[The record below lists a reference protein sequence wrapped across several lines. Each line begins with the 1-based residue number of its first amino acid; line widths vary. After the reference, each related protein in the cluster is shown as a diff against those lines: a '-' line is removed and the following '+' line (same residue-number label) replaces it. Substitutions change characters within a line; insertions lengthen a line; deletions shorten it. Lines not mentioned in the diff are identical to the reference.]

1 MSDEVKRYTMYPQ
14 LKPEALAFLPDVV
27 IDARDFDALLTENL
41 EQARLLG
48 MSAERELALLAERD
62 RLREALEQIE
72 NANWSS
78 SGTATDFAIS
88 QAKGL
93 LIGKMKRIASA
104 ALQGEQ
110 P

>member
-1 MSDEVKRYTMYPQ
+1 MSKEVKRYDYAGDHCGPQ
-14 LKPEALAFLPDVV
+14 CGFEEAADGDWVRAA
-27 IDARDFDALLTENL
+27 DYD
-41 EQARLLG
+41 
-48 MSAERELALLAERD
+48 ALLAERD

-78 SGTATDFAIS
+78 SETATDFAIS

-93 LIGKMKRIASA
+93 LIGKMKRIAAA